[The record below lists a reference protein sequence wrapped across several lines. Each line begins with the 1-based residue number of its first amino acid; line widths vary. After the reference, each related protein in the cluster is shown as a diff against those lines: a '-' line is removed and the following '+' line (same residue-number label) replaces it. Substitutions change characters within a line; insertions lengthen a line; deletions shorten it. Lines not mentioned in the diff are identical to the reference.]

1 MNRKATINL
10 QPLGKSVSVNPR
22 TPLKDILHEF
32 GVEFPCGGKGT
43 CGSCKVKLL
52 KGELAIDRVQ
62 QQKLAKLKLAEN
74 WRLAC
79 FCSVETDVTLEIS
92 QFDTIILAD
101 NSTFDFK
108 PQTGFGIAVD
118 LGTTTIA
125 VQMVNLENGH
135 VLDSV
140 SDVNPQAR
148 FGGDLISRIQSCLD
162 GNFDELQNLVR
173 SKIGAMIQSIL
184 EKNPVEASKVAIVGN
199 TVMHHIFSGL
209 KVNSLSFYPF
219 HSPNLGVQKFAP
231 IDLKWALPET
241 TKIEFYPSIG
251 SFVGSDILAGIAAT
265 KMAERENYSVLID
278 LGTNG
283 EIVVGNCNKIICA
296 STAAGPA
303 FEGAKISQG
312 MRAIT
317 GAISS
322 VAASPNLPISR
333 DKLSE
338 GGESGDINSIINKV
352 QLNCHVIGNVAA
364 KGICGSGL
372 IDIMAILLNH
382 DKIGMFGE
390 INNGDE
396 SVALTSKVSVTQQD
410 IREFQLA
417 KAAIAAGIQILLNH
431 LKISYSQID
440 KVFIAGGF
448 GNFLN
453 IENVIRTGLIEC
465 EAGKIIKLGN
475 TALIGAK
482 MFLFEDEKFTQKILN
497 KTTHINLE
505 GDPNFQDIY
514 IEKMMLV

>member
-1 MNRKATINL
+1 MNKKIKITLSPI
-10 QPLGKSVSVNPR
+10 GKSIEINR
-22 TPLKDILHEF
+22 GTPLIDVLHEF

-52 KGELAIDRVQ
+52 KGELQIDSVHQ
-62 QQKLAKLKLAEN
+62 EKLNKLKLSEN

-79 FCSVETDVTLEIS
+79 FCKAESDITLEIS
-92 QFDTIILAD
+92 QFENIILAD
-101 NSTFDFK
+101 STTFEFR
-108 PQTGFGIAVD
+108 PQPGYGIAVD
-118 LGTTTIA
+118 LGTTTVV
-125 VQMVNLENGH
+125 VQLVNLENGH

-140 SDVNPQAR
+140 SDVNPQLK
-148 FGGDLISRIQSCLD
+148 FGSDLISRIQSCLD
-162 GNFDELQNLVR
+162 GNFEELQNLIC
-173 SKIGAMIQSIL
+173 SKIGEMIYSIIQ
-184 EKNPVEASKVAIVGN
+184 KHTVEVSKVAIVGN

-209 KVNSLSFYPF
+209 PVNSLSFYPF
-219 HSPNLGVQKFAP
+219 HSTNLGVQTFFSEQLRW
-231 IDLKWALPET
+231 DLPGTA
-241 TKIEFYPSIG
+241 KIEFYPSIG

-265 KMAERENYSVLID
+265 KMTEHENYSVLID

-283 EIVVGNCNKIICA
+283 EIVVGNRNSIICA

-312 MRAIT
+312 MRATT

-322 VAASPNLPISR
+322 VDFENDEL
-333 DKLSE
+333 KT
-338 GGESGDINSIINKV
+338 
-352 QLNCHVIGNVAA
+352 HVIGNATA

-372 IDIMAILLNH
+372 IDVMAILLNREQ
-382 DKIGMFGE
+382 IGMFGE
-390 INNGDE
+390 INTGDD
-396 SVALTSKVSVTQQD
+396 SVKITKQVSITQQD

-417 KAAIAAGIQILLNH
+417 KAAIAAGIQILLNQ
-431 LKISYSQID
+431 LNITYNDVD

-453 IENVIRTGLIEC
+453 IKNVIRTGLIEC
-465 EAGKIIKLGN
+465 EAGKIVKLGN

-482 MFLFEDEKFTQKILN
+482 MFLFEDENFIQKILG

-505 GDPNFQDIY
+505 GNPNFQDIY